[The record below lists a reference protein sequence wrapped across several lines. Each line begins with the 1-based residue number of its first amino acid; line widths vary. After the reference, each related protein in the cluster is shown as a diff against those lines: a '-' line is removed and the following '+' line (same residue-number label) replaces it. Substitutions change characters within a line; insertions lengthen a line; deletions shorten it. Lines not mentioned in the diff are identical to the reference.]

1 MVLRERPGS
10 LFLGCSGILWD
21 NHRVPYGVV
30 SVGESLCRR
39 DTPLPLL
46 GAGSG
51 VSVQAVIILRT
62 VSFPAPK
69 GVEVEGS
76 KSNSLLFFFFFNLV
90 TRFRESGWSLGSQGI
105 QVPFFL
111 CRLFIQIRFPGL
123 DYWEG

>member
-1 MVLRERPGS
+1 M
-10 LFLGCSGILWD
+10 
-21 NHRVPYGVV
+21 
-30 SVGESLCRR
+30 
-39 DTPLPLL
+39 PLL

-76 KSNSLLFFFFFNLV
+76 KSNSLLF
-90 TRFRESGWSLGSQGI
+90 WSLGSHGI

-111 CRLFIQIRFPGL
+111 FRLFIQIRFPGL